1 MFFNVKECD
10 LNSQISNCS
19 SFTYLLYDLGQVT
32 STSLNFLIYK
42 LEIRITPILK
52 DCFYEVIHVKGGQ
65 RFEDK
70 ETSWPDTRVW
80 SWALGNVWSRHHHV
94 PSSNSLAFQSHFC
107 APSYLSAHTQSLHI
121 ALDFCMVLWSHSLR
135 LLCQRSCMGPHGIE
149 RAEARW
155 RVCTGEERNKVS
167 RGQSL
172 RTLGSWGIC
181 LRIYV
186 AIGRLP
192 DYFN

>member
-1 MFFNVKECD
+1 MNSPVFFNVKECN

-70 ETSWPDTRVW
+70 ETS
-80 SWALGNVWSRHHHV
+80 
-94 PSSNSLAFQSHFC
+94 
-107 APSYLSAHTQSLHI
+107 
-121 ALDFCMVLWSHSLR
+121 
-135 LLCQRSCMGPHGIE
+135 
-149 RAEARW
+149 
-155 RVCTGEERNKVS
+155 
-167 RGQSL
+167 
-172 RTLGSWGIC
+172 
-181 LRIYV
+181 
-186 AIGRLP
+186 
-192 DYFN
+192 